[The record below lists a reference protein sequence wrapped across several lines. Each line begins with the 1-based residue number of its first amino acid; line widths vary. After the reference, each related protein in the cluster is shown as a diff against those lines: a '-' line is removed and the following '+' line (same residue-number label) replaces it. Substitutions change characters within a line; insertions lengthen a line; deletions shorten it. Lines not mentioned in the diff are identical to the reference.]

1 MRLVESR
8 YGIIENMGIGDLEN
22 LRELAH
28 RETGFAP
35 IRYARNQV
43 DDPNDSLGVWQ
54 IAVVHMVGAF
64 ACGQP
69 DLAHT
74 REQISQ
80 DGWSPEFVDLY
91 MQAVEHK
98 LGFLSVEDY
107 L

>member
-8 YGIIENMGIGDLEN
+8 YGIIEDMGSHDLEN
-22 LRELAH
+22 LQRLLAA
-28 RETGFAP
+28 ETGFAP
-35 IRYARNQV
+35 IRYASNQV
-43 DDPNDSLGVWQ
+43 DDPNDAVGVWQ
-54 IAVVHMVGAF
+54 IGVVQMVGAF

-74 REQISQ
+74 RELISK